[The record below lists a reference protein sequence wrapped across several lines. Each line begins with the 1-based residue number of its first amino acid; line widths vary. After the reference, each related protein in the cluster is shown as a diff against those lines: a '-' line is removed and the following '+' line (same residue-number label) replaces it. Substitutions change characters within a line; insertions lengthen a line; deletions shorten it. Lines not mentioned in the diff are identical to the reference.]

1 MRRHKILPLIFLLG
15 AGLILVRLF
24 YWQVLNH
31 QVLISQAEKQ
41 HFESLEIPALRGEIK
56 AADGNFLVAN
66 KDAYLV
72 FAQIPR
78 LKKSSEEIARDLA
91 PILIEETLATSGA
104 AKVSP
109 IDIKEKENEIIERLK
124 IPGAFWVPLGKK
136 ISEQAKKKIES
147 FDFAGIGFEEQSQR
161 YYPEASMAAQLLG
174 FVGQDSL
181 GNDKGYFGLEGFY
194 SRELEGRPGFL
205 RQEKDARGRPIL
217 LGDIKRQEKEDG
229 RTLVLNID
237 RSIQFIVE
245 KKLDEGLEKYGA
257 KGGTV
262 IVANPKTGAIL
273 TMASRPSYDPHVYFG
288 FNQTLYKNPAVSDLF
303 EPGSIFK
310 IAVMAAA
317 LNEKVVTPETR
328 CDQCGGPWQVGE
340 YSIRT
345 WNNKYYPQT
354 SMTEVLEHSDN
365 VGMVFAAEKLG
376 KEKLLAYLKNFGF
389 GDKTGIDLQE
399 EVTASLRPRNEWREI
414 DLAVAGFGQGI
425 AVTPIQMVKAVGV
438 IANGGKIMTPQ
449 VVNKVIDSRG
459 KVMEVKPKVEGEAI
473 RPSTAKILTEM
484 MINAVDKGEARWAK
498 PKGFRIAGKTGTAQI
513 PIAGHYDE
521 QKTIASFI
529 GFAPADDPKFLM
541 LVTLREPSS
550 SPWGSETAAPL
561 WFNISR
567 DLFTY
572 FGITPGE

>member
-1 MRRHKILPLIFLLG
+1 MRRDKFLPLIFLLG
-15 AGLILVRLF
+15 AGLILARLF
-24 YWQVLNH
+24 YWQILNH
-31 QVLISQAEKQ
+31 QKLISQAEKQ
-41 HFESLEIPALRGEIK
+41 HFESLEIPAMRGEIK
-56 AADGNFLVAN
+56 ATDGNFLVAN

-78 LKKSSEEIARDLA
+78 LEKSSEEIAKDLA
-91 PILIEETLATSGA
+91 PILTGEILATAGA
-104 AKVSP
+104 NKVTP
-109 IDIKEKENEIIERLK
+109 ADIKEKENEIVGRLK

-136 ISEQAKKKIES
+136 ISEQAKEKIES
-147 FDFAGIGFEEQSQR
+147 FDFTGLGFEKQSQR
-161 YYPEASMAAQLLG
+161 FYPEASMAAQLLG
-174 FVGQDSL
+174 FTGQDSL

-194 SRELEGRPGFL
+194 DRELQGRSGFL
-205 RQEKDARGRPIL
+205 KQEKDARGRPIL
-217 LGDIKRQEKEDG
+217 LGDISRQEKEDG

-273 TMASRPSYDPHVYFG
+273 AMVSRPSYDPRVYFG
-288 FNQTLYKNPAVSDLF
+288 FDQALYKNPAISDLF
-303 EPGSIFK
+303 EPGSVFK
-310 IAVMAAA
+310 IIVMAAA
-317 LNEKVVTPETR
+317 LNEKVVEPETR
-328 CDQCGGPWQVGE
+328 CDLCSGPRQIGE

-354 SMTEVLEHSDN
+354 TMTEVLQHSDN
-365 VGMVFAAEKLG
+365 VGMVFVAEKLG
-376 KEKLLAYLKNFGF
+376 KEKLLAYLKNFGL
-389 GDKTGIDLQE
+389 GRKTGVDLQE
-399 EVTASLRPRNEWREI
+399 EVAADLRPQNEWREI

-425 AVTPIQMVKAVGV
+425 AVTPIQMVKAVGA

-449 VVNKVIDSRG
+449 VVNKVIDSQG
-459 KVMEVKPKVEGEAI
+459 KVMEIKPKMEGEVI

-513 PIAGHYDE
+513 PILGHYDE
-521 QKTIASFI
+521 EKTIASFI

-541 LVTLREPSS
+541 MVTLREPTS

-561 WFNISR
+561 WFGIAQ
-567 DLFTY
+567 DLFNY
-572 FGITPGE
+572 FGILPGQ